1 MSMETLMIGLSLSLL
16 AILALT
22 VIWIGI
28 SDTKE
33 ERKERG

>member
-1 MSMETLMIGLSLSLL
+1 MSVETLIIGLSLSLL

-28 SDTKE
+28 SDMRE
-33 ERKERG
+33 GRKERS